1 MCVWISDMKALNL
14 IALSLL
20 LSCSRP
26 TVDVARVSALASRQ
40 CLLMEEYLTEDTFP
54 RSFQSDSMVVSKASW
69 WCSGFYAGTCWYS
82 YLLGQDNA
90 VRDLAIR
97 QTTKLM
103 DVDRLCRDHDIGFQ
117 VMCSSG
123 LAWKAT
129 GDSLYLMI
137 LRDAAERLAGR
148 FSPVTGTIKSWNSK
162 RFTYPVIIDNMMNL
176 ELLTFAAKTF
186 DVPEWQDIAIA
197 HARTTMANHFRED
210 GSCYHLVDYN
220 PEDGSIIRKQTWQGL
235 SDESS
240 WSRGQG
246 WALYGYSMMFRE
258 TGLPEFL
265 EQAEKVA
272 AYLLPLLSDRPI
284 PAWDFDSDAPDD
296 ASAAAVMA
304 SAFLE
309 LSTLTKDA
317 AQGKA
322 YFEMAERMLKEL
334 SSDKYLCREG
344 ECAGFLLKHSTGF
357 FLHDSEVDVPLSYAD
372 YYFMEALYRYKMIIY
387 AN

>member
-1 MCVWISDMKALNL
+1 MKVFRYLFLLAL
-14 IALSLL
+14 AA
-20 LSCSRP
+20 CTRP
-26 TVDVARVSALASRQ
+26 GVDVRKVSDVASRQ
-40 CLLMEEYLTEDTFP
+40 CMLMEKHLTEDTFP
-54 RSFQSDSMVVSKASW
+54 KTYEADSLVTSKASW

-82 YLLGQDNA
+82 YLLGHDSA
-90 VRDLAIR
+90 IRDLALR
-97 QTTKLM
+97 QTAKLL
-103 DVDRLCRDHDIGFQ
+103 DINLLCRDHDIGFQ

-129 GDSLYLMI
+129 GDSLYLGVI
-137 LRDAAERLAGR
+137 RAAAEKLAGR
-148 FSPVTGTIKSWNSK
+148 FSPITGTIKSWNSK

-176 ELLTFAAKTF
+176 ELLTFAAGLF
-186 DVPEWQDIAIA
+186 DVPQWRDVTVA
-197 HARTTMANHFRED
+197 HARTTMANHFRDD
-210 GSCYHLVDYN
+210 GSCYHLVDYD
-220 PEDGSIIRKQTWQGL
+220 PEDGSVLRKQTWQGL

-246 WALYGYSMMFRE
+246 WALYGYSMMYRE

-265 EQAEKVA
+265 QHAEKVA
-272 AYLLPLLSDRPI
+272 AYLLPLLAARPV
-284 PAWDFDSDAPDD
+284 PAWDFDTDAPDD

-317 AQGKA
+317 MGAKT
-322 YFEMAERMLKEL
+322 YFQIAERILKEL
-334 SSDKYLCREG
+334 SSEKYLCREG

-372 YYFMEALYRYKMIIY
+372 YYFMEALYRYHQLIAAK
-387 AN
+387 